1 MIFQVKTN
9 IFVSIIIFQMFMP
22 ADNDGPNVS
31 PGGLGKKILGDGLEI
46 IEFPD
51 MAHGWTVRG
60 DLVIVIPGKFLRGG
74 SKIQIQGA
82 IVRK

>member
-1 MIFQVKTN
+1 
-9 IFVSIIIFQMFMP
+9 MFMP

-46 IEFPD
+46 IEFPE

-60 DLVIVIPGKFLRGG
+60 DLVTTIIC
-74 SKIQIQGA
+74 
-82 IVRK
+82 

>member
-1 MIFQVKTN
+1 
-9 IFVSIIIFQMFMP
+9 MFMP

-46 IEFPD
+46 IEFPE

-60 DLVIVIPGKFLRGG
+60 DLVTIFISFNLTHLQCK
-74 SKIQIQGA
+74 
-82 IVRK
+82 